1 MNSKIKIIASM
12 LFNVFFILSSISCLA
27 QADEQQPKTTESD
40 DDNGDKVVSL
50 LGINAP
56 DSSFIS
62 YFSSSSLDSSNEI
75 SFVCLINS
83 PYEVRRFELKCDEAE
98 YLDVTLADCCLEGD
112 TWQAKAK
119 VWDEKPN
126 SAIVVTPSK
135 NNEKSAVARVYN
147 NGGTQA
153 NPKQL
158 TALIECR
165 YKSGINQFP
174 AASLFTT
181 KSDGYCKMKDLG
193 VKISM

>member
-1 MNSKIKIIASM
+1 MHSKISVIASM
-12 LFNVFFILSSISCLA
+12 MFNLLFILSSISCLA
-27 QADEQQPKTTESD
+27 QANEQQSKITESD
-40 DDNGDKVVSL
+40 DDSDDTVVAIA
-50 LGINAP
+50 GANAP

-62 YFSSSSLDSSNEI
+62 YLSSSSLASNHET

-112 TWQAKAK
+112 TWQATAK

-126 SAIVVTPSK
+126 KAIVVTPSK
-135 NNEKSAVARVYN
+135 DNEKSAVARVYN
-147 NGGTQA
+147 NGGAEA
-153 NPKQL
+153 NLKQL

-181 KSDGYCKMKDLG
+181 TSDGYCTVKDLG